1 MMLPL
6 KDVLEK
12 SMDKMGYTAR
22 IRAASAMQVWNNEI
36 APSLAVASRA
46 TFVRGKT
53 LYITVEKPVWAQQL
67 SMMKRGLVRRINA
80 SAGGD
85 AIRDIRFRSG
95 QVRGPLIWGS
105 DSEAGMEF
113 HVTPSQEE
121 GVPDWTRMTPDEDD
135 LAAARDT
142 ASLIGDSDIRDK
154 FCDLMV
160 ADAKWRAWIRKNLSP
175 AAVEAARILKKEPWL
190 NDSHVRT
197 MVPGASSDDLL
208 RARDVAACELRS
220 EISSLAAL
228 DRLESGAR
236 SKAGAQPEPGDSRR
250 VKIKVLV
257 ESLAMLVTGAPPQ
270 RIDAE
275 LVEHALGSEY
285 ASYLHDV
292 REGLS

>member
-95 QVRGPLIWGS
+95 QVRGPLIWGRILRQ
-105 DSEAGMEF
+105 AI
-113 HVTPSQEE
+113 PCYLLRKRRA
-121 GVPDWTRMTPDEDD
+121 DWTRMTPDEDD
-135 LAAARDT
+135 LAA
-142 ASLIGDSDIRDK
+142 LEI
-154 FCDLMV
+154 
-160 ADAKWRAWIRKNLSP
+160 
-175 AAVEAARILKKEPWL
+175 
-190 NDSHVRT
+190 
-197 MVPGASSDDLL
+197 L
-208 RARDVAACELRS
+208 RA
-220 EISSLAAL
+220 
-228 DRLESGAR
+228 
-236 SKAGAQPEPGDSRR
+236 
-250 VKIKVLV
+250 
-257 ESLAMLVTGAPPQ
+257 
-270 RIDAE
+270 
-275 LVEHALGSEY
+275 
-285 ASYLHDV
+285 
-292 REGLS
+292 